1 MPNIAK
7 LLLPLYH
14 SAKDGRLKW
23 NQTEKNPF
31 EKSKYAVARTPVL
44 NHAIE
49 FRSRTLSNVDV
60 KYSQLEGEGLTLVFR
75 VQRVWE
81 YLLGCTFTLV
91 TDHKALLGLLR
102 EDSLT
107 PLMAAART
115 QRWTWTLGAYR
126 YRISS
131 TSQ

>member
-1 MPNIAK
+1 M
-7 LLLPLYH
+7 
-14 SAKDGRLKW
+14 
-23 NQTEKNPF
+23 
-31 EKSKYAVARTPVL
+31 L

-131 TSQ
+131 TS